1 MVEPEMSGRLL
12 NRKIRNLKETNADLL
27 VAGNPGCLLQI
38 QMDIRENGLNIKTA
52 HPIELLDWVYK
63 GSVLISNS

>member
-12 NRKIRNLKETNADLL
+12 DRKIRNLKQTNADLL

-38 QMDIRENGLNIKTA
+38 QTGIKQNGLNIKA
-52 HPIELLDWVYK
+52 PHPIELLDWAYK
-63 GSVLISNS
+63 YRNI